1 MKGRC
6 RLCRRSEDLRRSHI
20 ISKFALRDARGIAHS
35 ALLRVTSDSPPRLP
49 PDQSWDVED
58 LLCGHCEGLRSDWEA
73 IVAATVAGRGDRREG
88 RPSFFLDEEHP
99 GQLVQAK
106 HLRYGPL
113 KLWVLSTILLMHHA
127 QKPDWAN
134 VSLKGGWS
142 HTHYLDELAA
152 VEAVERAERRIARL
166 LSESKL
172 ARDKTMATLDTG
184 RFPTPVRTQ
193 IARLVEGQ
201 FVQGATNP
209 CVFGNPGTGKSHVV
223 SALGHELVRQGH
235 SVLFTPVSALVERLL
250 EAKRDLRLSRELR
263 RLDRIECLIL
273 DDIGYVQHDRGE
285 MEVLFALLAERY
297 ERRSVAIT
305 SNLVFSKWDQIF
317 QDPMTTAAAIDR
329 VVHHSV
335 IRLWICGQHFAL
347 PTNPQAR

>member
-1 MKGRC
+1 MSTETLEL
-6 RLCRRSEDLRRSHI
+6 RL
-20 ISKFALRDARGIAHS
+20 KAF
-35 ALLRVTSDSPPRLP
+35 RLP
-49 PDQSWDVED
+49 SFLAHYASLAEQ
-58 LLCGHCEGLRSDWEA
+58 
-73 IVAATVAGRGDRREG
+73 AG
-88 RPSFFLDEEHP
+88 
-99 GQLVQAK
+99 
-106 HLRYGPL
+106 
-113 KLWVLSTILLMHHA
+113 
-127 QKPDWAN
+127 
-134 VSLKGGWS
+134 KGGWS

-152 VEAVERAERRIARL
+152 LEAVERAERRIARL
-166 LSESKL
+166 LAESKL
-172 ARDKTMATLDTG
+172 PRDKTLATLDTA
-184 RFPTPVRTQ
+184 RFPAPVRTQ
-193 IARLVEGQ
+193 VARLAEGQ
-201 FVQGATNP
+201 FLEGAANL
-209 CVFGNPGTGKSHVV
+209 CVFGNPGTGKTHVV

-273 DDIGYVQHDRGE
+273 DDIGYVQHERSE

-335 IRLWICGQHFAL
+335 ILELNVKSYRAEAAHNRAWPNRTRREQGPA
-347 PTNPQAR
+347 P